1 MNYFMGAHKNDGN
14 GEIDLFRKE
23 FKSNIDLIYEKL
35 GVNAFR
41 NYGNGKFTVKFHPAI
56 YDALMIA
63 FYLRQKRKGFISEI
77 TSEQHKALLEND
89 DFKAAISS
97 RTTDIK
103 NIRQRIQL
111 VGRILFKEDAL

>member
-1 MNYFMGAHKNDGN
+1 
-14 GEIDLFRKE
+14 
-23 FKSNIDLIYEKL
+23 
-35 GVNAFR
+35 
-41 NYGNGKFTVKFHPAI
+41 
-56 YDALMIA
+56 MIA

-89 DFKAAISS
+89 DFKVAISS

-103 NIRQRIQL
+103 NIWQRIQL